1 METTDQPDL
10 VKNLLC
16 GVFFFILNLSFLDNI
31 VKKKEQESPVPVKK
45 FYDGM
50 SLKEMLA
57 CYRISTKEA
66 LRREES
72 LMKANV
78 AAVMKSMDEEKKT
91 FNAELAAMM
100 KSMDEERKTLKA
112 NRATQSAGDSILV
125 LMKSMDEEKKKKQ
138 ITSQANVFFAS
149 TQNALELLRSGMAR
163 MLKLK
168 DFGLTSS
175 MMMRRLTLVKN
186 IQNALEEDSIL
197 LYLDVLMETKDDN
210 RGDSWERAKV
220 AIVEHVQEVSA
231 LGDTE
236 VHEMFAPQVRDSWER
251 AREAMNA
258 FLRERVRARD
268 AKLLQK
274 KTELETDEAGNPAS
288 APMLTNS
295 CEGVSERVKVAI
307 ADLVQGKKASGDIYL
322 FAAK

>member
-57 CYRISTKEA
+57 M
-66 LRREES
+66 
-72 LMKANV
+72 MKANV
-78 AAVMKSMDEEKKT
+78 TAVTKSMDEEKKT
-91 FNAELAAMM
+91 FNAAVAAMM

-138 ITSQANVFFAS
+138 ITSRANVFFAS

-231 LGDTE
+231 LTE
-236 VHEMFAPQVRDSWER
+236 VHDMFAPQVRDSWER